1 MSTTPATTPGAP
13 KSIRILTVDDHP
25 LILEGIA
32 NVLQRQPDMEVVG
45 EASDGYQAVEAYAKH
60 KPDVTLVDLQMPG
73 MNGIDTIIAI
83 LEKWPN
89 ARCVVLTTYAG
100 DVQATRA
107 LKAGAKGYL
116 LKSMLR
122 KDLVDTIRIVHAG
135 KSRIP
140 AEIATELASHLSSD
154 ALSAREIEV
163 LRMVGEGCSNKV
175 VADHLKIAEDT
186 VKGHMRS
193 ILSKLNANDRTH
205 AVMIAVKRGFLE
217 G

>member
-1 MSTTPATTPGAP
+1 MGTTAGTPN
-13 KSIRILTVDDHP
+13 KIRILTVDDHP

-45 EASDGYQAVEAYAKH
+45 EASDGYEAIEAFAKYR
-60 KPDVTLVDLQMPG
+60 PDVTLVDLQMPG

-83 LEKWPN
+83 LEKWPS

-122 KDLVDTIRIVHAG
+122 KDLVETIRIVHSG

-140 AEIATELASHLSSD
+140 AEIASELASHLTSD

-163 LRMVGEGCSNKV
+163 LRMVGEGCSNKI
-175 VADHLKIAEDT
+175 VADHLKITEDT
-186 VKGHMRS
+186 VKGHMRN

>member
-1 MSTTPATTPGAP
+1 MSTPNVAANR
-13 KSIRILTVDDHP
+13 IRILTVDDHP

-45 EASDGYQAVEAYAKH
+45 EASDGYQAIEAFAKH
-60 KPDVTLVDLQMPG
+60 KPEVPLVDLQLPG

-83 LEKWPN
+83 LEKWPG

-107 LKAGAKGYL
+107 LRAGAKGYL

-122 KDLVDTIRIVHAG
+122 KELVDTIRTVHSG
-135 KSRIP
+135 KNRIP
-140 AEIATELASHLSSD
+140 AEVASELASHLTSD

-163 LRMVGEGCSNKV
+163 LGMVREGCSNKV
-175 VADHLKIAEDT
+175 VADRLVISEDT

-205 AVMIAVKRGFLE
+205 AVMIAVRRGFIE

>member
-1 MSTTPATTPGAP
+1 MSATSVGANR
-13 KSIRILTVDDHP
+13 IRILTVDDHP

-32 NVLQRQPDMEVVG
+32 SVLHRQSDMELVG
-45 EASDGYQAVEAYAKH
+45 EASDGQGAVEAFAKLR
-60 KPDVTLVDLQMPG
+60 PDVALIDLQMPG
-73 MNGIDTIIAI
+73 MNGIDTISAI
-83 LEKWPN
+83 LEKWPG

-122 KDLVDTIRIVHAG
+122 KELVDTIRAVHSG
-135 KSRIP
+135 KNRIP
-140 AEIATELASHLSSD
+140 AEIASELASHLTSD
-154 ALSAREIEV
+154 ALSGREIEV
-163 LRMVGEGCSNKV
+163 LRMVREGCSNKV
-175 VADHLKIAEDT
+175 VADRLKISEDT

-205 AVMIAVKRGFLE
+205 AVMIAVRRGFIE

>member
-1 MSTTPATTPGAP
+1 MSTTSVAGNR
-13 KSIRILTVDDHP
+13 IRILTVDDHP

-32 NVLQRQPDMEVVG
+32 SVLQRQPDMELVG
-45 EASDGYQAVEAYAKH
+45 EASDGFQAIEAFAKFR
-60 KPDVTLVDLQMPG
+60 PDVSLIDLQMPG
-73 MNGIDTIIAI
+73 MNGVDTIIAI
-83 LEKWPN
+83 LEKWPG

-122 KDLVDTIRIVHAG
+122 KDLVDTIRTVHSG

-163 LRMVGEGCSNKV
+163 LRMVGEGCSNKII
-175 VADHLKIAEDT
+175 ADHLKISEDT

-205 AVMIAVKRGFLE
+205 AVMIAVKRGFIE

>member
-1 MSTTPATTPGAP
+1 MSTTPVTGNR
-13 KSIRILTVDDHP
+13 IRILTVDDHP

-32 NVLQRQPDMEVVG
+32 SVLQRQTDMELVG
-45 EASDGYQAVEAYAKH
+45 EASDGFQAIEAFGKLR
-60 KPDVTLVDLQMPG
+60 PDVALIDLQMPG

-83 LEKWPN
+83 LEKWPG

-100 DVQATRA
+100 EVQATRA

-122 KDLVDTIRIVHAG
+122 KDLVDTIRTVHSG

-140 AEIATELASHLSSD
+140 AEIATELASHLTSD

-163 LRMVGEGCSNKV
+163 LRMVGEGCSNKI
-175 VADHLKIAEDT
+175 VADHLKISEDT

-193 ILSKLNANDRTH
+193 ILAKLNANDRTH
-205 AVMIAVKRGFLE
+205 AVMIAVKRGFIE

>member
-1 MSTTPATTPGAP
+1 MSTPPVAA
-13 KSIRILTVDDHP
+13 KRIRILTVDDHP

-45 EASDGYQAVEAYAKH
+45 EASDGYQAIEAFGKLR
-60 KPDVTLVDLQMPG
+60 PDVALIDLQMPG
-73 MNGIDTIIAI
+73 MNGIDTIMAI
-83 LEKWPN
+83 LEKWPT

-122 KDLVDTIRIVHAG
+122 KDLIDTIRTVHSG

-140 AEIATELASHLSSD
+140 AEIASELASHLTSD

-175 VADHLKIAEDT
+175 VADHLKISEDT

-205 AVMIAVKRGFLE
+205 AVMFAVKRGFIE

>member
-1 MSTTPATTPGAP
+1 MSTTPDAA
-13 KSIRILTVDDHP
+13 SRIRILTVDDHP

-32 NVLQRQPDMEVVG
+32 SVLQRQPDMELVG
-45 EASDGYQAVEAYAKH
+45 EASDGYQAIEAFAKFR
-60 KPDVTLVDLQMPG
+60 PDVSLIDLQMPG
-73 MNGIDTIIAI
+73 MNGVDTIIAI
-83 LEKWPN
+83 LEKWPG
-89 ARCVVLTTYAG
+89 ARCIVLTTYAG

-122 KDLVDTIRIVHAG
+122 KDLVDTIRTVHSG

-140 AEIATELASHLSSD
+140 AEIATELASHLTSD

-163 LRMVGEGCSNKV
+163 LRMVGEGCSNKI
-175 VADHLKIAEDT
+175 VADHLKISEDT

-193 ILSKLNANDRTH
+193 ILAKLNANDRTH
-205 AVMIAVKRGFLE
+205 AVMIAVKRGFIE

>member
-1 MSTTPATTPGAP
+1 MTTASMSANR
-13 KSIRILTVDDHP
+13 IRILIVDDHP

-32 NVLQRQPDMEVVG
+32 SVLHRQPDMELVG
-45 EASDGYQAVEAYAKH
+45 EASNGSEAIEAFAKLR
-60 KPDVTLVDLQMPG
+60 PDVALIDLQMPG
-73 MNGIDTIIAI
+73 MNGVDTISAI
-83 LEKWPN
+83 VQKWPG

-122 KDLVDTIRIVHAG
+122 KELVDTIRTVHSG

-140 AEIATELASHLSSD
+140 AEIASELASHLTSD

-163 LRMVGEGCSNKV
+163 LRMVGEGCSNKI
-175 VADHLKIAEDT
+175 VADRLVISEDT
-186 VKGHMRS
+186 VKGHMRN

-205 AVMIAVKRGFLE
+205 AVMIAVKRGFIE

>member
-1 MSTTPATTPGAP
+1 MSTTPIAGNR
-13 KSIRILTVDDHP
+13 IRILTVDDHP

-32 NVLQRQPDMEVVG
+32 SVLQRQPDMELVG
-45 EASDGYQAVEAYAKH
+45 EASDGFEAIEAFAKFR
-60 KPDVTLVDLQMPG
+60 PDVSLIDLQMPG
-73 MNGIDTIIAI
+73 MNGVDTIIAI
-83 LEKWPN
+83 LEKWPG

-122 KDLVDTIRIVHAG
+122 KDLVDTIRTVHSG

-140 AEIATELASHLSSD
+140 AEIATELASHLTSD

-163 LRMVGEGCSNKV
+163 LRMVGEGCSNKI
-175 VADHLKIAEDT
+175 VADRLKISEDT

-205 AVMIAVKRGFLE
+205 AVMIAVKRGFIE

>member
-1 MSTTPATTPGAP
+1 MSTTPVSADR
-13 KSIRILTVDDHP
+13 IRILTVDDHP

-32 NVLQRQPDMEVVG
+32 NVLRRYPDMEVVG
-45 EASDGYQAVEAYAKH
+45 EASDGQQGIEAFDKLR
-60 KPDVTLVDLQMPG
+60 PDVALIDLQMPG
-73 MNGIDTIIAI
+73 MNGIDTITAI
-83 LEKWPN
+83 LQKWPG

-122 KDLVDTIRIVHAG
+122 KELVDTIRIVHSG
-135 KSRIP
+135 KNRIP
-140 AEIATELASHLSSD
+140 AEIASEVASHLTSD
-154 ALSAREIEV
+154 SLSAREIEV
-163 LRMVGEGCSNKV
+163 LRMVREGWSNKV
-175 VADHLKIAEDT
+175 VADRLKISEDT

-205 AVMIAVKRGFLE
+205 AVMIAVRRGFIE

>member
-1 MSTTPATTPGAP
+1 
-13 KSIRILTVDDHP
+13 

-32 NVLQRQPDMEVVG
+32 SVLQRQPDMELVG
-45 EASDGYQAVEAYAKH
+45 EASDGSQALEAFARLR
-60 KPDVTLVDLQMPG
+60 PDVALIDLQMPG
-73 MNGIDTIIAI
+73 MNGIETIAAI
-83 LEKWPN
+83 LEKWPA

-122 KDLVDTIRIVHAG
+122 KELVDTIRTVHSG

-140 AEIATELASHLSSD
+140 AEVASEMASHLSSD
-154 ALSAREIEV
+154 ALSGREIEV
-163 LRMVGEGCSNKV
+163 LRMVGEGCSNKI
-175 VADHLKIAEDT
+175 VADRLNISEDT

-205 AVMIAVKRGFLE
+205 AVMIAVKRGFIE

>member
-1 MSTTPATTPGAP
+1 MSTTPVTGNR
-13 KSIRILTVDDHP
+13 IRILTVDDHP

-32 NVLQRQPDMEVVG
+32 SVLQRQPDMELVG
-45 EASDGYQAVEAYAKH
+45 EASDGYQAIEAFAKFR
-60 KPDVTLVDLQMPG
+60 PDVSLIDLQMPG
-73 MNGIDTIIAI
+73 MNGVDTIIAI
-83 LEKWPN
+83 LEKWPG

-122 KDLVDTIRIVHAG
+122 KDLVDTIRTVHSG

-163 LRMVGEGCSNKV
+163 LRMVGGGCSNKI
-175 VADHLKIAEDT
+175 VADHLKISEDT

-205 AVMIAVKRGFLE
+205 AVMIAVKRGFIE

>member
-1 MSTTPATTPGAP
+1 VLNTAAGASN
-13 KSIRILTVDDHP
+13 KIRILTVDDHP

-32 NVLQRQPDMEVVG
+32 TVLQRQPDMEVVG
-45 EASDGYQAVEAYAKH
+45 EAADGHQAIEAFAKYR
-60 KPDVTLVDLQMPG
+60 PDVMLIDLQMPG
-73 MNGIDTIIAI
+73 MNGIDTIITI
-83 LEKWPN
+83 LEKFPN

-122 KDLVDTIRIVHAG
+122 KDLVDTIRIVHSG

-140 AEIATELASHLSSD
+140 AEIATELASHLGSD

-163 LRMVGEGCSNKV
+163 LRMVGEGCSNKI
-175 VADHLKIAEDT
+175 VADHLKISEDT
-186 VKGHMRS
+186 VKGHMRN

-205 AVMIAVKRGFLE
+205 AVMIAVKRGFLD

>member
-1 MSTTPATTPGAP
+1 MDTQANETD
-13 KSIRILTVDDHP
+13 KIRILTVDDHL

-32 NVLQRQPDMEVVG
+32 NVIQKQPDMEVVG
-45 EASDGYQAVEAYAKH
+45 DASNGFEALEAYDRLR
-60 KPDVTLVDLQMPG
+60 PDVALIDLQMPG
-73 MNGIDTIIAI
+73 MNGIDTITAI
-83 LEKWPN
+83 LAKWPN

-107 LKAGAKGYL
+107 LKAGARGYL

-122 KDLVDTIRIVHAG
+122 KELVDTIRTVHAG
-135 KSRIP
+135 KKRIP
-140 AEIATELASHLSSD
+140 PEIANELANHLTSD

-163 LRMVGEGCSNKV
+163 LRMVGEGCANKT

-193 ILSKLNANDRTH
+193 ILAKLNANDRTH
-205 AVMIAVKRGFLE
+205 AVMIAVKRGFLD

>member
-1 MSTTPATTPGAP
+1 MSTTPVTGNR
-13 KSIRILTVDDHP
+13 IRILTVDDHP

-32 NVLQRQPDMEVVG
+32 SVLQRQTDMELVG
-45 EASDGYQAVEAYAKH
+45 EASDGYQAIEAFGKL
-60 KPDVTLVDLQMPG
+60 KPDVALIDLQMPG

-83 LEKWPN
+83 LEKWPG

-122 KDLVDTIRIVHAG
+122 KDLVDTIRTVHSG

-140 AEIATELASHLSSD
+140 AEIATELASHLTSD

-163 LRMVGEGCSNKV
+163 LRMVGEGCSNKI
-175 VADHLKIAEDT
+175 VADHLKISEDT

-193 ILSKLNANDRTH
+193 ILAKLNANDRTH
-205 AVMIAVKRGFLE
+205 AVMIAVKRGFIE

>member
-1 MSTTPATTPGAP
+1 MGTTASTPN
-13 KSIRILTVDDHP
+13 KIRILTVDDHP
-25 LILEGIA
+25 LILEGIT

-45 EASDGYQAVEAYAKH
+45 EASDGYEAIEAFAKCR
-60 KPDVTLVDLQMPG
+60 PDVTLVDLQMPG

-83 LEKWPN
+83 LEKWPS

-122 KDLVDTIRIVHAG
+122 KDLVETIRIVHSG

-140 AEIATELASHLSSD
+140 AEIASELASHLTSD

-163 LRMVGEGCSNKV
+163 LRMVGEGCSNKI
-175 VADHLKIAEDT
+175 VADHLKITEDT
-186 VKGHMRS
+186 VKGHMRN

>member
-1 MSTTPATTPGAP
+1 MSTTSVAGNR
-13 KSIRILTVDDHP
+13 IRILTVDDHP

-32 NVLQRQPDMEVVG
+32 SVLQRQPDMELVG
-45 EASDGYQAVEAYAKH
+45 EASDGFQAIEAFAKFR
-60 KPDVTLVDLQMPG
+60 PDVSLIDLQMPG
-73 MNGIDTIIAI
+73 MNGVDTIIAI
-83 LEKWPN
+83 LEKWPG

-122 KDLVDTIRIVHAG
+122 KDLVDTIRTVHSG

-140 AEIATELASHLSSD
+140 AEIATELASHLGSD

-163 LRMVGEGCSNKV
+163 LRMVGEGCSNKII
-175 VADHLKIAEDT
+175 ADHLKISEDT

-205 AVMIAVKRGFLE
+205 AVMIAVKRGFIE

>member
-1 MSTTPATTPGAP
+1 MSTTPVAGNR
-13 KSIRILTVDDHP
+13 IRILTVDDHP

-32 NVLQRQPDMEVVG
+32 SVLQRQPDMELVG
-45 EASDGYQAVEAYAKH
+45 EASDGYQAIEAFAKLR
-60 KPDVTLVDLQMPG
+60 PDVALIDLQMPG
-73 MNGIDTIIAI
+73 MNGVDAIIAI
-83 LEKWPN
+83 LEKWPG

-122 KDLVDTIRIVHAG
+122 KDLVDTIRTVHSG

-140 AEIATELASHLSSD
+140 AEIATELASHLGSD

-163 LRMVGEGCSNKV
+163 LRMVGEGCSNKI
-175 VADHLKIAEDT
+175 VADHLKISEDT

-205 AVMIAVKRGFLE
+205 AVMIAVKRGFIE

>member
-1 MSTTPATTPGAP
+1 MGTTAGTPN
-13 KSIRILTVDDHP
+13 KIRILTVDDHP

-45 EASDGYQAVEAYAKH
+45 EASDGYEAIEAFAKYR
-60 KPDVTLVDLQMPG
+60 PDVTLVDLQMPG
-73 MNGIDTIIAI
+73 MNGIDTILSI
-83 LEKWPN
+83 LEKWPT

-122 KDLVDTIRIVHAG
+122 KDLVETIRIVHSG

-140 AEIATELASHLSSD
+140 AEIASELASHLTSD

-163 LRMVGEGCSNKV
+163 LRMVGEGCSNKI
-175 VADHLKIAEDT
+175 VADHLKITEDT
-186 VKGHMRS
+186 VKGHMRN

>member
-1 MSTTPATTPGAP
+1 MSTPPVAA
-13 KSIRILTVDDHP
+13 KRIRILTVDDHP

-45 EASDGYQAVEAYAKH
+45 EASDGYQAIEAFGKLR
-60 KPDVTLVDLQMPG
+60 PDIALIDLQMPG
-73 MNGIDTIIAI
+73 MNGIDTIMAI
-83 LEKWPN
+83 LEKWPT

-122 KDLVDTIRIVHAG
+122 KDLIDTIRTVHSG

-140 AEIATELASHLSSD
+140 AEIASELASHLTSD

-175 VADHLKIAEDT
+175 VADHLKISEDT

-205 AVMIAVKRGFLE
+205 AVMIAVKRGFIE

>member
-1 MSTTPATTPGAP
+1 MNTTPGTVS
-13 KSIRILTVDDHP
+13 KIRILTVDDHP

-45 EASDGYQAVEAYAKH
+45 EAADGYEAIEAFAKH
-60 KPDVTLVDLQMPG
+60 RPDVMLIDLQMPG
-73 MNGIDTIIAI
+73 MNGIDTITAI
-83 LEKWPN
+83 LEKFPQ

-122 KDLVDTIRIVHAG
+122 KDLVDTIRIVHSG

-140 AEIATELASHLSSD
+140 AEIATELASHLTSD
-154 ALSAREIEV
+154 ALSSREVEV
-163 LRMVGEGCSNKV
+163 LRMVGEGCSNKI
-175 VADHLKIAEDT
+175 VADHLRITEDT
-186 VKGHMRS
+186 VKGHMRN

>member
-1 MSTTPATTPGAP
+1 MSTTPIPGNR
-13 KSIRILTVDDHP
+13 IRIMTVDDHP

-32 NVLQRQPDMEVVG
+32 SVLQRQPDMELVG
-45 EASDGYQAVEAYAKH
+45 EASDGYQAIEAFGRL
-60 KPDVTLVDLQMPG
+60 KPDVCLIDLQMPG

-83 LEKWPN
+83 LEKWPG

-122 KDLVDTIRIVHAG
+122 KDLVDTIRTVHSG
-135 KSRIP
+135 KNRIP
-140 AEIATELASHLSSD
+140 AEIATELASHLTSD

-163 LRMVGEGCSNKV
+163 LRMVGEGCSNKI
-175 VADHLKIAEDT
+175 VADHLKISEDT

-205 AVMIAVKRGFLE
+205 AVMIAVKRGFIE

>member
-1 MSTTPATTPGAP
+1 MNTTAASAN
-13 KSIRILTVDDHP
+13 KIRILTVDDHP

-45 EASDGYQAVEAYAKH
+45 EATDGYQAIEAFAKYR
-60 KPDVTLVDLQMPG
+60 PDVMLIDLQMPG
-73 MNGIDTIIAI
+73 MNGIDTILAI
-83 LEKWPN
+83 LEKFPN

-122 KDLVDTIRIVHAG
+122 KDLVDTIRIVHSG

-140 AEIATELASHLSSD
+140 AEIATELASHLGSD
-154 ALSAREIEV
+154 ALSVREIEV
-163 LRMVGEGCSNKV
+163 LRMVGEGCSNKI
-175 VADHLKIAEDT
+175 VADHLKISEDT
-186 VKGHMRS
+186 VKGHMRN

>member
-1 MSTTPATTPGAP
+1 MSTTPVTGNR
-13 KSIRILTVDDHP
+13 IRILIVDDHP

-32 NVLQRQPDMEVVG
+32 SVLQRQPDMELVG
-45 EASDGYQAVEAYAKH
+45 EASDGYQAIEAFGKLR
-60 KPDVTLVDLQMPG
+60 PDVALIDLQMPG
-73 MNGIDTIIAI
+73 MNGVDTIIAI
-83 LEKWPN
+83 LEKWPG

-122 KDLVDTIRIVHAG
+122 KDLVDTIRTVHSG

-140 AEIATELASHLSSD
+140 AEIATELASHLTSD

-163 LRMVGEGCSNKV
+163 LRMVGEGCSNKI
-175 VADHLKIAEDT
+175 VADHLKISEDT

-205 AVMIAVKRGFLE
+205 AVMIAVKRGFIE

>member
-1 MSTTPATTPGAP
+1 MSTTPVTGNR
-13 KSIRILTVDDHP
+13 IRILTVDDHP
-25 LILEGIA
+25 LVLEGIA
-32 NVLQRQPDMEVVG
+32 SVLQRQPDMELVG
-45 EASDGYQAVEAYAKH
+45 EASDGYQAIEAFGKLR
-60 KPDVTLVDLQMPG
+60 PDVALIDLQMPG

-83 LEKWPN
+83 LEKWPG

-122 KDLVDTIRIVHAG
+122 KDLIDTIRTVHSG

-140 AEIATELASHLSSD
+140 AEIATELASHLTSD

-163 LRMVGEGCSNKV
+163 LRMVGEGCSNKI
-175 VADHLKIAEDT
+175 VADHLKISEDT

-205 AVMIAVKRGFLE
+205 AVMIAVKRGFIE

>member
-1 MSTTPATTPGAP
+1 MSTTPGAA
-13 KSIRILTVDDHP
+13 SRIRILTVDDHP

-32 NVLQRQPDMEVVG
+32 SVLQRQPDMELVG
-45 EASDGYQAVEAYAKH
+45 EASDGYQAIEAFAKFR
-60 KPDVTLVDLQMPG
+60 PDVSLIDLQMPG
-73 MNGIDTIIAI
+73 MNGVDTIIAI
-83 LEKWPN
+83 LEKWPG
-89 ARCVVLTTYAG
+89 ARCIVLTTYAG

-122 KDLVDTIRIVHAG
+122 KDLVDTIRTVHSG

-140 AEIATELASHLSSD
+140 AEIATELASHLTSD

-163 LRMVGEGCSNKV
+163 LRMVGEGCSNKI
-175 VADHLKIAEDT
+175 VADHLKISEDT

-193 ILSKLNANDRTH
+193 ILAKLNANDRTH
-205 AVMIAVKRGFLE
+205 AVMIAVKRGFIE

>member
-1 MSTTPATTPGAP
+1 MSTTAGTPN
-13 KSIRILTVDDHP
+13 KIRILTVDDHP

-45 EASDGYQAVEAYAKH
+45 EASDGYEAIEAFAKCR
-60 KPDVTLVDLQMPG
+60 PDVTLVDLQMPG

-83 LEKWPN
+83 LEKWPS

-122 KDLVDTIRIVHAG
+122 KDLVETIRIVHSG

-140 AEIATELASHLSSD
+140 AEIASELASHLTSD

-163 LRMVGEGCSNKV
+163 LRMVGEGCSNKI
-175 VADHLKIAEDT
+175 VADHLKITEDT
-186 VKGHMRS
+186 VKGHMRN

>member
-1 MSTTPATTPGAP
+1 MSTTAGTPN
-13 KSIRILTVDDHP
+13 KIRILTVDDHP

-45 EASDGYQAVEAYAKH
+45 EASDGYEAIEAFAKCR
-60 KPDVTLVDLQMPG
+60 PDVTLVDLQMPG

-83 LEKWPN
+83 LEKWPS

-122 KDLVDTIRIVHAG
+122 KDMVETIRIVHSG

-140 AEIATELASHLSSD
+140 AEIASELASHLTSD

-163 LRMVGEGCSNKV
+163 LRMVGEGCSNKI
-175 VADHLKIAEDT
+175 VADHLKITEDT
-186 VKGHMRS
+186 VKGHMRN

>member
-1 MSTTPATTPGAP
+1 MSTTPVTANR
-13 KSIRILTVDDHP
+13 IRILTVDDHP

-32 NVLQRQPDMEVVG
+32 NVIQRQPDMELVG
-45 EASDGYQAVEAYAKH
+45 EASDGYQAIEAFGRL
-60 KPDVTLVDLQMPG
+60 KPDVTLIDLQMPG

-83 LEKWPN
+83 LEKWPG

-122 KDLVDTIRIVHAG
+122 KDLVDTIRIVHSG
-135 KSRIP
+135 KNRIP
-140 AEIATELASHLSSD
+140 AEIASELASHLTSD
-154 ALSAREIEV
+154 ALSLREIEV

-175 VADHLKIAEDT
+175 VADHLKISEDT

-205 AVMIAVKRGFLE
+205 AVMIAVKRGFID

>member
-1 MSTTPATTPGAP
+1 MSATPVSA
-13 KSIRILTVDDHP
+13 SRIRILTVDDHP

-32 NVLQRQPDMEVVG
+32 NVLHRQPDMELVG
-45 EASDGYQAVEAYAKH
+45 EASDGYAAIEAFAKLR
-60 KPDVTLVDLQMPG
+60 PDVALIDLQMPG
-73 MNGIDTIIAI
+73 MNGIETISAI
-83 LEKWPN
+83 LEKWPG

-122 KDLVDTIRIVHAG
+122 KELVDTIRTVHSG

-140 AEIATELASHLSSD
+140 AEIASELRHLSSD
-154 ALSAREIEV
+154 ALSEREIQV
-163 LRMVGEGCSNKV
+163 QRMVREGCSNKV
-175 VADHLKIAEDT
+175 VADRLKISEDT

-205 AVMIAVKRGFLE
+205 AVMIAVRRGFIE